1 MKSLSSNENY
11 LVEYGLINSL
21 NSSAAGRVITKI
33 QPFIDSQPYSSP
45 SSYIENLWNLAL
57 ADQDFVRDVR
67 GKGFELMIACALI
80 KENILPFYWQAEI
93 SFVPMANFDLVI
105 YTKEIGPIVLSL
117 KTSMRERFKQA
128 EFEAQILKNV
138 HRRSRTFLVTMESHE
153 AEVLAKKIDEG
164 LVTGIE
170 KVAVGNESSFDEL
183 ILILK
188 NYTPIEAP
196 KIETIVNPKIVRKNE
211 QIGL

>member
-1 MKSLSSNENY
+1 MAN
-11 LVEYGLINSL
+11 
-21 NSSAAGRVITKI
+21 
-33 QPFIDSQPYSSP
+33 D
-45 SSYIENLWNLAL
+45 
-57 ADQDFVRDVR
+57 DFVRDVR

-80 KENILPFYWQAEI
+80 KEGILPFYWQAEI

-128 EFEAQILKNV
+128 EFEAQILRNV
-138 HRRSRTFLVTMESHE
+138 HRRSRTFLITMESHE
-153 AEVLAKKIDEG
+153 AEGLAKKIDQG

-183 ILILK
+183 ISILK
-188 NYTPIEAP
+188 EYTPIEAP
-196 KIETIVNPKIVRKNE
+196 RIETIVNPRLIRNPV
-211 QIGL
+211 

>member
-1 MKSLSSNENY
+1 M
-11 LVEYGLINSL
+11 
-21 NSSAAGRVITKI
+21 
-33 QPFIDSQPYSSP
+33 
-45 SSYIENLWNLAL
+45 
-57 ADQDFVRDVR
+57 
-67 GKGFELMIACALI
+67 
-80 KENILPFYWQAEI
+80 
-93 SFVPMANFDLVI
+93 
-105 YTKEIGPIVLSL
+105 
-117 KTSMRERFKQA
+117 
-128 EFEAQILKNV
+128 
-138 HRRSRTFLVTMESHE
+138 
-153 AEVLAKKIDEG
+153 LAKKIDQG

>member
-1 MKSLSSNENY
+1 MQ
-11 LVEYGLINSL
+11 
-21 NSSAAGRVITKI
+21 I
-33 QPFIDSQPYSSP
+33 QPSIRNHPYASP
-45 SSYIENLWNLAL
+45 SSYIDDLWSRAL
-57 ADQDFVRDVR
+57 ANPDFVRDVR

-138 HRRSRTFLVTMESHE
+138 HRRSRTFMVTMESHE
-153 AEVLAKKIDEG
+153 AEVLTKKIEQG

-183 ILILK
+183 ISVLK
-188 NYTPIEAP
+188 NYSPAEAP
-196 KIETIVNPKIVRKNE
+196 KIETIVHPKIIMNRVKS
-211 QIGL
+211 